1 MSIVRRIKLGFAIVV
16 MLLLGVVAIN
26 YLNISRME
34 TGFDQV
40 VSRTAPMQLAAR
52 DIQLVIQG
60 VESRF
65 LNYKLSDDQ
74 IHRDALEEQI
84 QERQQAYRDALARYQ
99 LLAVTTHERQVL
111 DQLNQSVQDYFSLTQ
126 TMISTQTDIASLR
139 LQESKLEDEFLR
151 LEDNYGRSADLLIQR
166 SMRSRSLQ
174 NRAEMITSGIKRD
187 LKSLRRLDQVT
198 DLSPLAETFAN
209 DILMAT
215 QHLANLAIEQDVKLR
230 FSRNLT
236 QLEQVVL
243 SEQGLI
249 EAITQRRSQE
259 ALLSQLERASTTKLV
274 EIIHGSDQLVEM
286 SHEAS
291 MLSQQQVMQVVGSA
305 NASSLITALLSTIIA
320 LLTAYTVSKSIQ
332 TPLKTIL
339 PILAAMAKGDLSA
352 RSNYRANNEL
362 GTLARGVD
370 QLAESLSQ
378 LLVQITDSSAH
389 LVNEA
394 ETATQISEGTLSRVG
409 QQRQLT
415 DTIATAI
422 TELEQSANQVQGQTQ
437 QALEDIASLHDV
449 VAQGNQVVRQNRQS
463 IEQLSTSMSESV
475 IAAQSLAATTD
486 KIGDVLGM
494 INGIAEQ
501 TNLLALNAAIEA
513 ARAGDAGR
521 GFAVV
526 ADEVRGLA
534 NRTQSS
540 TDIIQGMVT
549 ELNRCSEQIKL
560 NMNQSAHLTE
570 GSVAETISA
579 ESSLAELSQRM
590 EVVSDIA
597 DHINQA
603 SEQQLLASS
612 EISSSIHSILTVAKQ
627 TETTAHDSA
636 QSSEVLT
643 GLAQQQQQLVNRFK
657 I

>member
-26 YLNISRME
+26 YFNMSRME
-34 TGFDQV
+34 SGFEQV
-40 VSRTAPMQLAAR
+40 VSRTAPMQLTAR
-52 DIQLVIQG
+52 DIQLVILG

-65 LNYKLSDDQ
+65 LNYKLSDEQ
-74 IHRDALEEQI
+74 IHRDALKEQI
-84 QERQQAYRDALARYQ
+84 QERQQAYDDALGRYQ
-99 LLAVTTHERQVL
+99 LLAVTTHEQQVL
-111 DQLNQSVQDYFSLTQ
+111 EQLNQSVQDYFSLIQ
-126 TMISTQTDIASLR
+126 TMISTQTDIVSLR

-198 DLSPLAETFAN
+198 DLLPLAETFAN

-215 QHLANLAIEQDVKLR
+215 QHLANLAIEQDVKQR
-230 FSRNLT
+230 FSRNLS

-249 EAITQRRSQE
+249 EAITQKRNQE
-259 ALLSQLERASTTKLV
+259 AQLSQLEHVSNTKLA
-274 EIIHGSDQLVEM
+274 EISYASDQLVEM
-286 SHEAS
+286 SLEAS
-291 MLSQQQVMQVVGSA
+291 TLSQQQVTQVVGSA
-305 NASSLITALLSTIIA
+305 NASSLITALLSTVIA
-320 LLTAYTVSKSIQ
+320 LLTAHTVSKSIQ

-339 PILAAMAKGDLSA
+339 PILSAMAKGDLSA

-378 LLVQITDSSAH
+378 LLVQITDSSSH

-394 ETATQISEGTLSRVG
+394 ETATKISEGTLSRVG

-437 QALEDIASLHDV
+437 QALEDIASLHTV

-475 IAAQSLAATTD
+475 TAAQSLAETTD

-560 NMNQSAHLTE
+560 NMNQSAHLTK

-603 SEQQLLASS
+603 SQQQLLASS
-612 EISSSIHSILTVAKQ
+612 EISSSIHSILSVAKQ